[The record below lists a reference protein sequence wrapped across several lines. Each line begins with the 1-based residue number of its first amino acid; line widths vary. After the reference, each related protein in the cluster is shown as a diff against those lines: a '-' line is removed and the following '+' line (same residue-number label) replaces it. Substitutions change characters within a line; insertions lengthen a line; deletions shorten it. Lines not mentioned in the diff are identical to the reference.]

1 MNDEMI
7 PLSLDDTLRF
17 ACSRSVPCFN
27 ECCRDL
33 NQFLTP
39 YDILRLKNA
48 LEMTSGEFLSTYTLQ
63 HTGPES
69 GLPVVTLKPADPKE
83 RTCTFVTKEGC
94 RVYENRPS
102 SCRIYPLARLASRSR
117 ETGKI
122 TEHWALIREPHCRGF
137 EQDETWVVR
146 EWINRQGLLEYNEMN
161 DLLMEIISLK
171 NQCDPGPLDIKSR
184 HMFHMACYDIDNFRG
199 HIFEKGLLNYP
210 EMNIENPESLK
221 DDTSLLKFGME
232 WIKKSLFKR

>member
-1 MNDEMI
+1 MNEEMI
-7 PLSLDDTLRF
+7 PLSLDETFRF

-48 LEMTSGEFLSTYTLQ
+48 LEMTSGEFLSTYTHS

-69 GLPVVTLKPADPKE
+69 GLPVITLKPADPRE
-83 RTCTFVTKEGC
+83 RICPFVTRNGC

-102 SCRIYPLARLASRSR
+102 SCRAYPLARLTSRSR
-117 ETGKI
+117 ETGSI

-137 EQDETWVVR
+137 EQDETQVVQ
-146 EWINRQGLLEYNEMN
+146 EWINRQGLSEYNKMN
-161 DLLMEIISLK
+161 DLLMDIISLK
-171 NQCDPGPLDIKSR
+171 NQCDQGPLDMKSR
-184 HMFHMACYDIDNFRG
+184 HVFHMALYDIDNFRV
-199 HIFEKGLLNYP
+199 HIIEKGILDHLD
-210 EMNIENPESLK
+210 MNKEHLEYLK
-221 DDTSLLKFGME
+221 DDSSLLKCGME
-232 WIKKSLFKR
+232 WIKKTLFRG